1 MDELQQN
8 SEIIEDSPAPEAG
21 EGDDLR
27 SMLEAAYD
35 EVAGDEVDEDTDE
48 GGEEKGEEAPA
59 EEQAQEATPEA
70 PQLPPEAV
78 NYIQALEVERDIAGQ
93 FKQAIEPHFD
103 FIQEFGINPY
113 QHVQELLGVSR
124 TLATGDAASKA
135 GMIANLCE
143 MFQVDVEELD
153 NALFELQNKPKPS
166 KEDLILEKLNALE
179 QRQSAPPPQV
189 QATPINTGE
198 LQQEINAFAARNEFF
213 NEVKEDMAVFLNSGK
228 ARNLDEAYTLALKI
242 NDGVQK
248 TIRERNEKTTK
259 AAKAG
264 QVSLKGSAPT
274 SKSKG
279 GGDDLRS
286 VLERIWDENE

>member
-1 MDELQQN
+1 MDELQTN
-8 SEIIEDSPAPEAG
+8 DIVEDNSPAPDAG
-21 EGDDLR
+21 GDDDLR
-27 SMLEAAYD
+27 SMLDQLYD
-35 EVAGDEVDEDTDE
+35 EGTDDVPEDEDE
-48 GGEEKGEEAPA
+48 GEEAPA
-59 EEQAQEATPEA
+59 EQPAQEALQEPS
-70 PQLPPEAV
+70 QLPPEAA

-124 TLATGDAASKA
+124 TLATGSGQDKA

-143 MFQVDVEELD
+143 MFKVDIEELD
-153 NALFELQNKPKPS
+153 NALFEVQNRPKPT
-166 KEDLILEKLNALE
+166 KEDLILDKLNALE

-198 LQQEINAFAARNEFF
+198 LQNEINAFAAKNEFF
-213 NEVKEDMAVFLNSGK
+213 NEVREDMAVFLNSGK
-228 ARNLDEAYTLALKI
+228 ARNLDEAYALALKI

-248 TIRERNEKTTK
+248 TIRERNDKTSK

-264 QVSLKGSAPT
+264 QVSLRGSAPT

-279 GGDDLRS
+279 GGDLRS
-286 VLERIWDENE
+286 VLEQFWDENE